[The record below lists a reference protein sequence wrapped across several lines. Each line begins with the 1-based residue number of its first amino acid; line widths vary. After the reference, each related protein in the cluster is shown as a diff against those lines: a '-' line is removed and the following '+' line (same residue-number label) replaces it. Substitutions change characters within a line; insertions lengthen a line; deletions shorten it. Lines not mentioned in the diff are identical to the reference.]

1 MKKLLLLLTLSPLI
15 SFGQLTNEKTITVV
29 GISEIEVDPD
39 LITLSMTVRET
50 ENTKKESDIVNL
62 ENNIIQFLASIGIDK
77 SNFTIN
83 RYVVREQ
90 LGNKFKQDKAYNLII
105 TKPSL
110 LDTIVTKC
118 IEVGMDN
125 LYVSKLDH
133 TQIEIL
139 RNDLLIKAL
148 TSAKIK
154 AETIAKE
161 MGITIGKVSM
171 VNESYKIVGDRQ
183 NDYNNAFF
191 SLEEVYVTG
200 YGGRGVT
207 PVRSPGTINLEK
219 LHLSKTVIVKYEI
232 N

>member
-1 MKKLLLLLTLSPLI
+1 
-15 SFGQLTNEKTITVV
+15 
-29 GISEIEVDPD
+29 
-39 LITLSMTVRET
+39 MTVRET